1 MRSVYII
8 LSPARTICYLTYQTL
23 FVLWSFVTVNWDPP
37 HTPHRPI
44 TAPKWPTLQ
53 RVWGHTVAILRNYMG
68 TLTTLTYWARYTLHA
83 LLRSSRMELRKDVIL
98 HEDVLSYKGK
108 CILCKY
114 LRLLVIELFT
124 YDPCRD
130 RHYDYYLKQKGIPL
144 PDIPPKHRIKAIV
157 SRALENRLRLEK
169 KKTYWHKT
177 RGGRGPHVYREGP
190 YRQWEGYSIPR
201 EQDLE
206 GIRQESKQGVTGG
219 QEHAQGSRQE
229 SRQDQSLEVRVCFF
243 YNQKKLLREFGCF
256 WTCNKCRVRN
266 KKASTTRNRRISAL
280 INKQREN
287 KDTS

>member
-1 MRSVYII
+1 
-8 LSPARTICYLTYQTL
+8 
-23 FVLWSFVTVNWDPP
+23 
-37 HTPHRPI
+37 
-44 TAPKWPTLQ
+44 
-53 RVWGHTVAILRNYMG
+53 
-68 TLTTLTYWARYTLHA
+68 
-83 LLRSSRMELRKDVIL
+83 MELRKDVIL

-130 RHYDYYLKQKGIPL
+130 RHHDYYLKQKGIPL

-229 SRQDQSLEVRVCFF
+229 SSQESRQESKPGLTGGQERTQGSRQESRQDQSLEVRVCFF

-266 KKASTTRNRRISAL
+266 KKASTTRNRRIIAL